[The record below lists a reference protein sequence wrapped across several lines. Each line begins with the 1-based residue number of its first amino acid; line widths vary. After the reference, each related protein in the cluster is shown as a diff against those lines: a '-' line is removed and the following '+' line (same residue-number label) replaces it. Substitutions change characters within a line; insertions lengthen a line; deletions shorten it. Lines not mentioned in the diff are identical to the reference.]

1 MDIDWLISVDS
12 LISTLSIFE
21 DNIKRFLIKCYWH
34 VGQGSN
40 ITDLLNSCSVL
51 TESRENESISSH
63 PNYATRKNDSSAESV
78 ASSEKLRLENPNRFI
93 FGDLNINSI
102 RNKFETLTNIT
113 YRKLDILLISETK
126 IDISFPSGQFIIPG
140 FSPP

>member
-1 MDIDWLISVDS
+1 M
-12 LISTLSIFE
+12 
-21 DNIKRFLIKCYWH
+21 
-34 VGQGSN
+34 
-40 ITDLLNSCSVL
+40 L